1 MFPNPASKN
10 VKIQFISGST
20 DDIILNVYNLLG
32 EVQES
37 LIIKSVLGINTINLS
52 LSSFKNGLYLY
63 SINNGNQVLTKRM
76 MVSN

>member
-10 VKIQFISGST
+10 VKIQFISVST
-20 DDIILNVYNLLG
+20 DDIILNVYNLVG